1 MYGNGFIYV
10 IGALFATL
18 FALFL
23 GLMTEVIFHDWAT
36 SMSVFCIAF
45 ILGLRAFVGGRRSD

>member
-1 MYGNGFIYV
+1 MYGNDFIYV

-23 GLMTEVIFHDWAT
+23 GLMTEVIFHDWAA

-45 ILGLRAFVGGRRSD
+45 ILGLWAFVWGGRSD